1 MFEIRARRRRFGGVT
16 DYIIAIGGV
25 LFWGWIIYRVVRKYL
40 NATPEQRKRF
50 WDDYGGG
57 GGDGGG

>member
-1 MFEIRARRRRFGGVT
+1 M

-50 WDDYGGG
+50 WDGHGGG

>member
-1 MFEIRARRRRFGGVT
+1 MIDFLIV
-16 DYIIAIGGV
+16 IGGA